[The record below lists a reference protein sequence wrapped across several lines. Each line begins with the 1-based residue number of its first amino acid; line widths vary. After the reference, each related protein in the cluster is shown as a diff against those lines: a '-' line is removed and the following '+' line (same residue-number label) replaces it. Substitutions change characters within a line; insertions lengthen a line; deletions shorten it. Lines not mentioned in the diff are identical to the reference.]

1 MQKIKGILFL
11 LIGIALCILG
21 IAFYFTIGWFSVP
34 LSFGLGIISIITGI
48 VMMIRKSRK

>member
-1 MQKIKGILFL
+1 MQNLIGILFL

-21 IAFYFTIGWFSVP
+21 IVFYFTIGWFSVP

-48 VMMIRKSRK
+48 VMMIRKRR